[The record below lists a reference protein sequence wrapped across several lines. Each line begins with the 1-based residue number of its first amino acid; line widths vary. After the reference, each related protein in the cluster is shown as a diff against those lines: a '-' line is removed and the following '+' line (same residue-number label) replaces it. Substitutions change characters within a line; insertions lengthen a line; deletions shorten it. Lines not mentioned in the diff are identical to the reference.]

1 MAYDGLVNYTI
12 VSELKEHIINGKID
26 KIYEPNF
33 DEIILGIYS
42 GGTKYALNLVI
53 NPGYY
58 RANLTTNAK
67 PNPNQAPNFCM
78 ALRKY
83 LVGSHI
89 TNIYTKGL
97 ERIIFIEIEGYNK
110 SKDFSSKK
118 LVVELMGKHSNII
131 LLDNQDVII
140 DSLKHFSINS
150 GSYRDIFAG
159 AKYVLPQSDKLDFMD
174 IKDKEEF
181 YRVLE
186 NNGKKINSNSLISIL
201 SNTFTGIS
209 KSSVKSFE
217 TELSIDDEL
226 CQSSS
231 DALFEY
237 INKIIHRTDPVI
249 CKMYDKD
256 YALAL
261 LGKIPVVKERALK
274 FADNSLAIE
283 QQTENIENNTK
294 NLLEVNFF
302 LDDYYTLKETNATFI
317 NYRDTLLRLILNRL
331 SKLNSKLDEV
341 NNKISECKDAE
352 KLKLYGEL
360 ITSNLYRIDD
370 YNQKSIT
377 LENYYDNNSPLT
389 IPLDESVSPSANAK
403 KFFKRYKKLKTA
415 KEFVDSQKESLVNDI
430 DYFEEVV
437 NEINKCKN
445 IFELDK
451 IYDKLENSSVISKK
465 NSNGRKASNKLKIQH
480 SKTNKSS
487 SISSSKNTNSK
498 SGLGEP
504 LKFEI
509 DGFTVLVGKNN
520 KQNDYLT
527 TKLANKDDIWF
538 HVKDFHG
545 SHVILRTDNKTP
557 TQETINKC
565 AALAKEHSKANMS
578 SNIVVD
584 YTFVKYVKK
593 PSGSAPGMVIYT
605 NNKSVTVK

>member
-78 ALRKY
+78 TLRKY

-237 INKIIHRTDPVI
+237 INKIIHRTNPVI

-302 LDDYYTLKETNATFI
+302 LDDYYTSKETQATFI

-331 SKLNSKLDEV
+331 NKLNSKLDEV
-341 NNKISECKDAE
+341 NDKISECKDAE

-403 KFFKRYKKLKTA
+403 KFFKKYKKLKTA

-451 IYDKLENSSVISKK
+451 IYDKLENSSVISKR
-465 NSNGRKASNKLKIQH
+465 NSNGGKSSNKLKVQH
-480 SKTNKSS
+480 SKSS
-487 SISSSKNTNSK
+487 SITFIKSTNSK

-527 TKLANKDDIWF
+527 TRLANKDDIWF

>member
-78 ALRKY
+78 TLRKY

-231 DALFEY
+231 DALYKY
-237 INKIIHRTDPVI
+237 INKIMHRTSPVI
-249 CKMYDKD
+249 CKMYGKD

-302 LDDYYTLKETNATFI
+302 LDDYYTSKETQATFI

-331 SKLNSKLDEV
+331 NKLNSKLDEV
-341 NNKISECKDAE
+341 NDKISECKDAE

-377 LENYYDNNSPLT
+377 LENYYNNNSPLT

-465 NSNGRKASNKLKIQH
+465 NSNGGKSRNKLKVQH
-480 SKTNKSS
+480 SKSS
-487 SISSSKNTNSK
+487 SITFIKSTNSK

-527 TKLANKDDIWF
+527 TRLANKDDIWF

>member
-89 TNIYTKGL
+89 TNVYTKGL

-237 INKIIHRTDPVI
+237 INKIIHRTNPVI

-302 LDDYYTLKETNATFI
+302 LDDYYTSKETQATFI

-331 SKLNSKLDEV
+331 NKLNSKLDEV
-341 NNKISECKDAE
+341 NDKISECKDAE

-377 LENYYDNNSPLT
+377 LENYYNNNSPLT

-430 DYFEEVV
+430 DYFEEIV

-465 NSNGRKASNKLKIQH
+465 NSNGGKSRNKLKVQH
-480 SKTNKSS
+480 SKSS
-487 SISSSKNTNSK
+487 SITFIKSTNSK

>member
-42 GGTKYALNLVI
+42 NGIKYALNLVI
-53 NPGYY
+53 SPGYY

-67 PNPNQAPNFCM
+67 PNPNQAPHFCM

-89 TNIYTKGL
+89 TNVYTKGL

-237 INKIIHRTDPVI
+237 INKIIHRTNPVI

-302 LDDYYTLKETNATFI
+302 LDDYYTSKETQATFI

-331 SKLNSKLDEV
+331 NKLNSKLDEV
-341 NNKISECKDAE
+341 NDKISECKDAE
-352 KLKLYGEL
+352 KFKLYGEL

-377 LENYYDNNSPLT
+377 LENYYNNNSPLT

-465 NSNGRKASNKLKIQH
+465 NSNGGKSRNKLKVQH
-480 SKTNKSS
+480 SKSS
-487 SISSSKNTNSK
+487 SITFIKSTNSK

-527 TKLANKDDIWF
+527 TRLANKDDIWF

>member
-78 ALRKY
+78 TLRKY

-226 CQSSS
+226 CQSTS

-302 LDDYYTLKETNATFI
+302 LDDYYTSKETQATFI

-331 SKLNSKLDEV
+331 NKLNSKLDEV

-389 IPLDESVSPSANAK
+389 IPLDESISPSANAK
-403 KFFKRYKKLKTA
+403 KFFKKYKKLKTA

-465 NSNGRKASNKLKIQH
+465 NSNGGKSRNKLKVQH
-480 SKTNKSS
+480 SKSS
-487 SISSSKNTNSK
+487 SITFIKSTNSK

-527 TKLANKDDIWF
+527 TRLANKDDIWF

>member
-78 ALRKY
+78 TLRKY

-237 INKIIHRTDPVI
+237 INKIIHRTNPVI

-302 LDDYYTLKETNATFI
+302 LDDYYTSKETQATFI

-331 SKLNSKLDEV
+331 NKLNSKLDEV
-341 NNKISECKDAE
+341 NDKISECKDAE

-437 NEINKCKN
+437 DEINKCKN

-465 NSNGRKASNKLKIQH
+465 NSNGGKSRNKLKVQH
-480 SKTNKSS
+480 SKSS
-487 SISSSKNTNSK
+487 SITFIKSTNSK

-527 TKLANKDDIWF
+527 TRLANKDDIWF

>member
-42 GGTKYALNLVI
+42 NGIKYALNLVI
-53 NPGYY
+53 SPGYY

-67 PNPNQAPNFCM
+67 PNPNQAPHFCM

-89 TNIYTKGL
+89 TNVYTKGL

-237 INKIIHRTDPVI
+237 INKIIHRTNPVI

-302 LDDYYTLKETNATFI
+302 LDDYYTSKETQATFI

-331 SKLNSKLDEV
+331 NKLNSKLDEV
-341 NNKISECKDAE
+341 NDKISECKDAE

-377 LENYYDNNSPLT
+377 LENYYNNNSPLT

-465 NSNGRKASNKLKIQH
+465 NSNGGKSRNKLKVQH
-480 SKTNKSS
+480 SKSS
-487 SISSSKNTNSK
+487 SITFIKSTNSK

-527 TKLANKDDIWF
+527 TRLANKDDIWF

-593 PSGSAPGMVIYT
+593 HSGSAPGMVIYT

>member
-42 GGTKYALNLVI
+42 GGIKYALNLVI

-89 TNIYTKGL
+89 TNIYNKGL

-302 LDDYYTLKETNATFI
+302 LDDYYTSKETQATFI

-331 SKLNSKLDEV
+331 NKLNSKLDEV
-341 NNKISECKDAE
+341 NDKISECKDAE

-360 ITSNLYRIDD
+360 ITSNLYKIDD

-389 IPLDESVSPSANAK
+389 IPLDESVSPSANAQ

-430 DYFEEVV
+430 GYFEEVV

-465 NSNGRKASNKLKIQH
+465 NSNGGKSRNKLKVQH
-480 SKTNKSS
+480 SKSS
-487 SISSSKNTNSK
+487 SITFIKSTNSK

-527 TKLANKDDIWF
+527 TRLANKDDIWF

-545 SHVILRTDNKTP
+545 SHVILKTDNKTP

>member
-42 GGTKYALNLVI
+42 NGIKYALNLVI

-97 ERIIFIEIEGYNK
+97 ERIIFIEIEGYNR

-118 LVVELMGKHSNII
+118 LVVELMGKHSNIV

-201 SNTFTGIS
+201 SNNFTGIS

-217 TELSIDDEL
+217 IELSIDDEL

-231 DALFEY
+231 DALYEY
-237 INKIIHRTDPVI
+237 INKIMHRTSPVI
-249 CKMYDKD
+249 CKMYGKD
-256 YALAL
+256 YGLAL
-261 LGKIPVVKERALK
+261 FNSNSTKKEDQQLLD
-274 FADNSLAIE
+274 FGSSSITQETDNFKLC
-283 QQTENIENNTK
+283 
-294 NLLEVNFF
+294 VNFF

-317 NYRDTLLRLILNRL
+317 NYRDTLLKLILNRL

-465 NSNGRKASNKLKIQH
+465 KSNSGKASNKLKIQH

-538 HVKDFHG
+538 HVKEFHG

-565 AALAKEHSKANMS
+565 AALAKEHSKANMA

>member
-12 VSELKEHIINGKID
+12 VSELKKHIINGKID

-42 GGTKYALNLVI
+42 NGVKYALDLVI
-53 NPGYY
+53 NSMYY

-78 ALRKY
+78 TLRKY

-110 SKDFSSKK
+110 SKDFSRKK

-150 GSYRDIFAG
+150 GSYRNIFAG

-186 NNGKKINSNSLISIL
+186 NNGKKINSNGLISIL
-201 SNTFTGIS
+201 SSTFTGIS
-209 KSSVKSFE
+209 KSSVKAFE
-217 TELSIDDEL
+217 TELEISDAL
-226 CQSSS
+226 CQSNS
-231 DALFEY
+231 DALFDY
-237 INKIIHRTDPVI
+237 IYCIANRKNQVV
-249 CKMYDKD
+249 CKMYGKD
-256 YALAL
+256 YAVAL
-261 LGKIPVVKERALK
+261 LNYNVTTLSPDTV
-274 FADNSLAIE
+274 
-283 QQTENIENNTK
+283 NIK
-294 NLLEVNFF
+294 MVNFF
-302 LDDYYTLKETNATFI
+302 LDDYYTSKETQATFI
-317 NYRDTLLRLILNRL
+317 NYRDSLLRLILNRL
-331 SKLNSKLDEV
+331 NKLNSKLDEV
-341 NNKISECKDAE
+341 NGKISECADAE
-352 KLKLYGEL
+352 KFKLYGEL
-360 ITSNLYRIDD
+360 ITSNLYRIAD

-377 LENYYDNNSPLT
+377 LENYYDNNSLVV
-389 IPLDESVSPSANAK
+389 IPLDESISPSANAK
-403 KFFKRYKKLKTA
+403 KFFKKYKKLKTA
-415 KEFVDSQKESLVNDI
+415 KEFVDKQKNALIVEI
-430 DYFEEVV
+430 TYFEEIV
-437 NEINKCKN
+437 NEINKCNN

-451 IYDKLENSSVISKK
+451 IYEKLENSAVISRR
-465 NSNGRKASNKLKIQH
+465 NSNGGKTRNKLKIQYGKTYGGH
-480 SKTNKSS
+480 SSTQSGQKPRTKSS
-487 SISSSKNTNSK
+487 F
-498 SGLGEP
+498 GEP
-504 LKFEI
+504 LKYEI

-527 TKLANKDDIWF
+527 TKLANKDDIWL

-545 SHVILRTDNKTP
+545 SHVILKTNNKVP
-557 TQETINKC
+557 SQETINKC

>member
-78 ALRKY
+78 TLRKY

-237 INKIIHRTDPVI
+237 INKIIHRTNPVI

-302 LDDYYTLKETNATFI
+302 LDDYYTSKETQATFI

-331 SKLNSKLDEV
+331 NKLNSKLDEV
-341 NNKISECKDAE
+341 NDKISECKDAE

-377 LENYYDNNSPLT
+377 LENYYNNNSPLT

-465 NSNGRKASNKLKIQH
+465 NSNGGKSRNKLKVQH
-480 SKTNKSS
+480 SKSS
-487 SISSSKNTNSK
+487 SITFIKSTNSK

-527 TKLANKDDIWF
+527 TRLANKDDIWF